1 MDHQEKVKL
10 LLHTLLPYMVGIVLT
25 YISSHH
31 NQSRKANH
39 SSDVTV
45 RPVNPTRSNMVR
57 WLCFS
62 HKTSI
67 VSHNMSRY
75 ANGCHNFLLKLD
87 IRKCPLVEK
96 GPMIITVTIGKRNG
110 VPFKQEQAAT
120 YTAAPGS
127 NPKSKHSTYVFLNLY
142 SWNWNCNWYRMRKGW
157 K

>member
-1 MDHQEKVKL
+1 
-10 LLHTLLPYMVGIVLT
+10 MVGFVLT

-57 WLCFS
+57 LLCFS

-120 YTAAPGS
+120 YCGPGFES
-127 NPKSKHSTYVFLNLY
+127 LVQAQHIRFFKFVFLKL
-142 SWNWNCNWYRMRKGW
+142 KL
-157 K
+157 

>member
-1 MDHQEKVKL
+1 
-10 LLHTLLPYMVGIVLT
+10 MVGIVLT

-45 RPVNPTRSNMVR
+45 RPVNPTRSNMIR

-120 YTAAPGS
+120 YCGPGFES
-127 NPKSKHSTYVFLNLY
+127 LVQAQHIRFFKFVFLKL
-142 SWNWNCNWYRMRKGW
+142 KL
-157 K
+157 

>member
-1 MDHQEKVKL
+1 
-10 LLHTLLPYMVGIVLT
+10 MVGIVLT

-120 YTAAPGS
+120 YCGPGFES
-127 NPKSKHSTYVFLNLY
+127 LVQAQHIRFFKFVFLKL
-142 SWNWNCNWYRMRKGW
+142 KL
-157 K
+157 

>member
-1 MDHQEKVKL
+1 
-10 LLHTLLPYMVGIVLT
+10 MVGIVLT

-57 WLCFS
+57 LLCFS

-120 YTAAPGS
+120 YCGPGFES
-127 NPKSKHSTYVFLNLY
+127 LVQAQHIRFFKFVFLKL
-142 SWNWNCNWYRMRKGW
+142 KL
-157 K
+157 